1 VSKGR
6 IKGLV
11 KDRGFG
17 FIAPEEGG
25 NDVFFHS
32 TSMTPGMFESLQM
45 DQELEFDVE
54 PDPRD
59 PRRKRAVNVKISG
72 A

>member
-1 VSKGR
+1 MSRGKIR
-6 IKGLV
+6 GLV

-17 FIAPEEGG
+17 FIALEEGG

-32 TSMTPGMFESLQM
+32 TAMSPGTFETLQM

-59 PRRKRAVNVKISG
+59 PRRKRAVNIKIAS
-72 A
+72 

>member
-1 VSKGR
+1 MSKGR
-6 IKGLV
+6 VKGLV

-17 FIAPEEGG
+17 FIAPAEGG

-32 TSMTPGMFESLQM
+32 TAMSPGVFDSLQM

-59 PRRKRAVNVKISG
+59 PRRKRAVNVKP
-72 A
+72 AD